1 MNMAV
6 LKPEEHD
13 RMVMESVHFAKEEA
27 KRRQQA
33 PVQIKAEEIR
43 AQFENNSHLYLVD
56 PRLGFNH
63 RTFRFWIN
71 RIPAGEEEGMGWKT
85 LGHRHTVEAVLH
97 VLQGSGHSI
106 IDGARYDWEPG
117 DFISVPMF
125 SWHRHINTGDRDFIY
140 LAATTGPLS
149 LSLGLAVY
157 EDERYPDCWV
167 FGHKSESAM
176 KSLIPGTDDST
187 RVRLAEESAREALS
201 STDARYRQ
209 HLLFSGGE
217 EKRRRQSRVL
227 VKGAAIDFEKTAM
240 GRVRYVIDPRTG
252 FLMRVLGS
260 LMAEI
265 SPGKRSGA
273 HRHMYEEVNYVL
285 SGRGYSLIEDR
296 RYDWGAGDVLCIP
309 VFSWHQHFNTG
320 GEPARFLV
328 HHSRPLMENLGFMHV
343 EQGEASDE

>member
-1 MNMAV
+1 MAI
-6 LKPEEHD
+6 LRPEDHD
-13 RMVMESVHFAKEEA
+13 RMAMESVRFAKEEA
-27 KRRQQA
+27 KRRLQA
-33 PVQIKAEEIR
+33 PVHVQSDEIR
-43 AQFENNSHLYLVD
+43 AQFQNNSHLYLVD

-85 LGHRHTVEAVLH
+85 LGHRHTVEAVLY

-106 IDGARYDWEPG
+106 IDGVRYDWEPG

-125 SWHRHINTGDRDFIY
+125 SWHRHLNTGSEDFVY

-157 EDERYPDCWV
+157 EDERYPDYWV

-176 KSLIPGTDDST
+176 KSLIPGADDST
-187 RVRLAEESAREALS
+187 RVRIRETFTVNPINA
-201 STDARYRQ
+201 TDALYKEQ
-209 HLLFSGGE
+209 LSFSQGE
-217 EKRRRQSRVL
+217 EEQRRASRVL
-227 VKGAAIDFEKTAM
+227 VKGSGVNFEKTPM
-240 GRVRYVIDPRTG
+240 GRVRYIIDPKTG
-252 FLMRVLGS
+252 FLMRVLS
-260 LMAEI
+260 TLLAEI

-273 HRHMYEEVNYVL
+273 HRHLYEEVNYVI
-285 SGRGYSLIEDR
+285 SGQGYSIIEDR
-296 RYDWGAGDVLCIP
+296 RYDWAAGDVLCIP

-320 GEPARFLV
+320 AGPARILV

-343 EQGEASDE
+343 EQGEWSDE